1 MGRRA
6 ATIAGRPSN
15 NGTSHTPGI
24 ETEDL
29 SEFIARFSADS
40 PESVASPLA
49 ETSLAEG
56 SLASAPL
63 AGPSGTS
70 SEAGVHALPAPR
82 SRREAR
88 ERMRGL
94 ASGPVAVDEP
104 LVAREAA
111 PVLPSRRALRQSR
124 TASGSASSEPSR
136 PTSSQPDEEIAARLG
151 SASSK
156 PSRPTTSPVA
166 EEIAA
171 RPVATM
177 PGVTA
182 RDAEPSVPAAFVA
195 EPRVAPAFV
204 APAFAAPATMN
215 PSRTTPETADREPR
229 RPTGPV
235 AVRADGKSRARSSRK
250 PALIAGSAALALI
263 PGLMFAAPANAA
275 ESLSP
280 AQLKATIDSN
290 SRLIAQKLQVSAA
303 VAGGPVQKEN
313 YVAGAIAGIV
323 AAESGPNGAEVA
335 VALAEAL
342 QYGGA
347 REKIVETALTY
358 LGDPYELDGTSHSGI
373 DCSGL
378 TMVAYATV
386 GVSLVH
392 YVPSQD
398 AVATPI
404 TQAQAQPGD
413 LVFFNDDAHVA
424 LYLGG
429 GMIIEAPDYG
439 IPVRIVSLS
448 TWSGIGY
455 HFGSILHD

>member
-6 ATIAGRPSN
+6 ATIAGRPSD
-15 NGTSHTPGI
+15 NGTSQTPGI

-29 SEFIARFSADS
+29 SEFVARFNADS
-40 PESVASPLA
+40 PEPVASPLA
-49 ETSLAEG
+49 EATLVEA

-104 LVAREAA
+104 LVAREAPPA
-111 PVLPSRRALRQSR
+111 LPSRRALRQSR
-124 TASGSASSEPSR
+124 TASRSASSEPSR

-166 EEIAA
+166 A
-171 RPVATM
+171 
-177 PGVTA
+177 
-182 RDAEPSVPAAFVA
+182 PAAV
-195 EPRVAPAFV
+195 
-204 APAFAAPATMN
+204 N
-215 PSRTTPETADREPR
+215 SSRTTPETADREPR

-235 AVRADGKSRARSSRK
+235 AVRADGKSRGRSSRK

-280 AQLKATIDSN
+280 AQLRATIDSN

-347 REKIVETALTY
+347 REKVVETALTY

-378 TMVAYATV
+378 TMVAYAAV

>member
-6 ATIAGRPSN
+6 AAIAGRPSD
-15 NGTSHTPGI
+15 NGTSKVHGI

-29 SEFIARFSADS
+29 SEFIASFSTDS
-40 PESVASPLA
+40 PEPVASPLA
-49 ETSLAEG
+49 EGAPAE
-56 SLASAPL
+56 AAIAEAPL
-63 AGPSGTS
+63 AEAPVALSSGTPS
-70 SEAGVHALPAPR
+70 DAGAHALPAPR

-88 ERMRGL
+88 ERIRGL
-94 ASGPVAVDEP
+94 AARPVAVDEP
-104 LVAREAA
+104 IVVREAA
-111 PVLPSRRALRQSR
+111 PALPSRRSLRQSR
-124 TASGSASSEPSR
+124 DASSSASSEPAR
-136 PTSSQPDEEIAARLG
+136 PTI
-151 SASSK
+151 SAS
-156 PSRPTTSPVA
+156 A

-171 RPVATM
+171 RPVVTR
-177 PGVTA
+177 PDVTA
-182 RDAEPSVPAAFVA
+182 RGG
-195 EPRVAPAFV
+195 EPRVAPGLVAPGSVAPTPV
-204 APAFAAPATMN
+204 APAPASSASAA
-215 PSRTTPETADREPR
+215 REPHR
-229 RPTGPV
+229 RTGSV